1 MISRGHHVQTI
12 TRVIGMNIKKDVVI
26 KLPAIKVGA
35 TKKKIKKI
43 RGK

>member
-1 MISRGHHVQTI
+1 MKQ
-12 TRVIGMNIKKDVVI
+12 KDLVI

-35 TKKKIKKI
+35 TKKKT

>member
-1 MISRGHHVQTI
+1 MKQ
-12 TRVIGMNIKKDVVI
+12 KDLVI

-35 TKKKIKKI
+35 TKKKI